1 MPDNN
6 FLAYLHSHW
15 WLVALR
21 GALAVLFGVF
31 AWTWPGPT
39 LLALVILWGAF
50 AIADGVVALLMAWQV
65 RDSGKPVWH
74 LILVGVCGVLAGVL
88 AFAWPGATAIVLLM
102 LIAAWAIVT
111 GVLEIVTAI
120 RIRKEIR
127 NEWLLGLAGALS
139 IVFGVLMVANP
150 GAGALALIAVIGLY
164 AVLFGVLLIALGFRL
179 RKMTHGTDHSRPAHA
194 M

>member
-1 MPDNN
+1 
-6 FLAYLHSHW
+6 
-15 WLVALR
+15 LV
-21 GALAVLFGVF
+21 
-31 AWTWPGPT
+31 
-39 LLALVILWGAF
+39 ALVILWGAF
-50 AIADGVVALLMAWQV
+50 AIADGVVALVMAYRV

-74 LILVGVCGVLAGVL
+74 LILVGVCGLAAGIL
-88 AFAWPGATAIVLLM
+88 ALAWPGATALVLLM
-102 LIAAWAIVT
+102 VIAAWAIVT
-111 GVLEIVTAI
+111 GALEIVTAI

-164 AVLFGVLLIALGFRL
+164 AVLFGVLLVVLGFRL

-194 M
+194 L